1 MSKLVFAAVL
11 MAACYTAYK
20 AVLRAA
26 ERQREMMVKARAR
39 TSVEPRDLGTLR
51 EVEQGLY
58 VPDSYGNGRR

>member
-26 ERQREMMVKARAR
+26 ERQREQMVRARAR
-39 TSVEPRDLGTLR
+39 HSVEPRDLGTLR

-58 VPDSYGNGRR
+58 VPDSHNGR